1 MEASVFDVIAAIERD
16 AELPEQTRRHWV
28 CSLRQI
34 AKGLDRPAEVI
45 PARWMAVR
53 LSIAQLHHARIG
65 VTVKTL
71 SNHRSNVKAAL
82 RWFADEYDIPQH
94 GARLRPDWARF
105 YEAIDKRIWER
116 ICNFARFCAGRGI
129 GPSEVNDETFAI
141 YWRYRSETTR
151 LHNSQRRKT
160 PYGQGMEYRCGS
172 CRWPLLQLTEPAIKK
187 VSPRLGCLPDRSTTR
202 DRRLFCRPCQF

>member
-1 MEASVFDVIAAIERD
+1 MTPATTSETTTTGAAAGKLVEASVFDVIAAIERD

-94 GARLRPDWARF
+94 GAQLRPDWARF

-116 ICNFARFCAGRGI
+116 ISNFARFCAGRGI
-129 GPSEVNDETFAI
+129 GPSEVNDRDVCYLLALPLRNDEA
-141 YWRYRSETTR
+141 
-151 LHNSQRRKT
+151 HNSQRRKT
-160 PYGQGMEYRCGS
+160 PYGQGMEYRCS
-172 CRWPLLQLTEPAIKK
+172 YYPRWAA
-187 VSPRLGCLPDRSTTR
+187 VAAHGTR
-202 DRRLFCRPCQF
+202 HQKG